1 MAKGNVLSSAR
12 VKLMFEGTPCMYC
25 YGVDFSEQIQHE
37 PIEPL
42 DTLAV
47 EEHVPLAY
55 RVNFSA
61 KFVRVYRQPLR
72 LHQGI
77 EIYPRLQNIL
87 QSSELTGAIEDRIS
101 GDIIANITGVRGEG
115 RSTTIGNRAVIM
127 VDATFVARKIID
139 ESEI

>member
-12 VKLMFEGTPCMYC
+12 VKLLIEGIPCMYC
-25 YGVDFSEQIQHE
+25 YGVDFGEQYQYE

-42 DTLAV
+42 DTLEV
-47 EEHVPLAY
+47 VEHVPLAY

-61 KFVRVYRQPLR
+61 RFVRIYRQPLR

-77 EIYPRLQNIL
+77 EIYPRLANVL
-87 QSSELTGAIEDRIS
+87 QAGELTGAIEDRIS
-101 GDIIANITGVRGEG
+101 GDIVTNITGVKGEG
-115 RSTTIGNRAVIM
+115 RSWSVQNRAIIM
-127 VDATFVARKIID
+127 TDATFVARKLID